1 MTKDVLD
8 EKDAHAGHRA
18 RIIDSYSK
26 IDLSDLSPH
35 QVLEYILFYIFPR
48 GDVNL
53 LAHRLLDRYG
63 TIQNVLDA
71 NEHSLK
77 EVYGINER
85 SAKMLVGFV
94 RIFDYYMNNKMSK
107 KTKISGWSEI
117 YDTCESLVR
126 FQNHEVL
133 YIIALDASFRI
144 INQRKLGVGS
154 CAQVIS
160 TPNAV
165 CDFIN
170 ETKAAFIILTHNHPG
185 GNCKP
190 SAVDIKTNDKFK
202 EIVKLM
208 NAQFIDHIIVG
219 SDGVYSI
226 EFSKK
231 VRSFINTED
240 VRQIA
245 DIYSGKIS

>member
-1 MTKDVLD
+1 MTKILPE
-8 EKDAHAGHRA
+8 EKDIHAGHRA
-18 RIIDSYSK
+18 RVIESYSK
-26 IDLSDLSPH
+26 IELSDLSPH
-35 QVLEYILFYIFPR
+35 QVLEYILFYVFPR
-48 GDVNL
+48 GDVNP
-53 LAHRLLDRYG
+53 LAHRLLEKYG

-85 SAKMLVGFV
+85 SAKMLVGIIK
-94 RIFDYYMNNKMSK
+94 IFDYYMNSKMSK
-107 KTKISGWSEI
+107 KTKISGWNEI

-126 FQNHEVL
+126 FQTREVL
-133 YIIALDASFRI
+133 YIIALDASFRV
-144 INQRKLGVGS
+144 INQRKLGTGT

-160 TPNAV
+160 SPNSI

-185 GNCKP
+185 GVCKP
-190 SAVDIKTNDKFK
+190 SVIDINTNKKFK
-202 EIVKLM
+202 DIVKIM
-208 NAQFIDHIIVG
+208 NAQFIDHIIVA
-219 SDGVYSI
+219 SDGIFSI
-226 EFSKK
+226 EFNKK

-245 DIYSGKIS
+245 EICSKSGK